1 MHSFVD
7 LIGFYCPSLVHMP
20 SVIKMTNIKMII
32 LMIVEFQKC
41 QDFVKFL
48 SAFKVAIKYVYSTDN
63 NIQILRILSP
73 LSHEVLEH
81 FIF

>member
-7 LIGFYCPSLVHMP
+7 LIDFYCPSLVHRP
-20 SVIKMTNIKMII
+20 SVIKITNINMII

-48 SAFKVAIKYVYSTDN
+48 SAFKVAIKYVYSSDD

-73 LSHEVLEH
+73 LSQEL
-81 FIF
+81 